1 MGQYTSFPINN
12 RTFTDFST
20 LVFLSDFGVVGNG
33 VADDTAAINAAFAT
47 LTGKKG
53 TVVWNVGFCKV
64 TSTIIVGQLSSSGVT
79 SFINIFCPLG
89 QNQSGIL
96 WNGPLGGNAIA
107 FARNKYFRVV
117 GLNVVNNNA
126 WGNGTGIIIGGDGAG
141 FGNACLAGSFNS
153 CRVQGFNVGITDGNF
168 GACSEIMFDS
178 LQIENCTT
186 GFIVND
192 FNSLDFTFNMVSLA
206 SCGVGLDTGAP
217 SGFAVYGGSAS
228 QSSVADIQIRQN
240 SSMTSIHN
248 FRSETSVLFIKG
260 LQTGGSV
267 TTEKCL
273 VIDAQAPNFESVA
286 GLFGSIVLKDTAFDG
301 FINFGAIAPTNI
313 EVTNCSLTRWDTTH
327 SLPVVMALSDAGISC
342 PVIFRGNLDNGA
354 FPQRRIPDFIGAIGG
369 MNNGLGGTNPMIESV
384 STIFPVDKTLTDTI
398 GTPYLALNHVRQ
410 LAEGTM
416 KGFATTVTTSPQP
429 GQNLRVSGTFATSNS
444 LAFTFKRNLTV
455 TCAATATI
463 TATAGTFLPT
473 DVGKPVKI
481 TAGADTGADWFGYV
495 IEYLTPTTVNVYPGI
510 ASPGSRYPQGAGK
523 ATVVGADE
531 PDAKYMV
538 AGLCGNANETF
549 WVDTLATTGFTL
561 HSSNGAST
569 ATVVALI
576 VR

>member
-1 MGQYTSFPINN
+1 MGQFTTLPIPNE
-12 RTFTDFST
+12 TFSSYSQ

-33 VADDTAAINAAFAT
+33 VADDTAAINAAFAS
-47 LTGKKG
+47 LVGKKG

-64 TSTIIVGQLSSSGVT
+64 TNTIVVGQLTASNVT
-79 SFINIFCPLG
+79 SFINIWCPLG

-96 WNGPLGGNAIA
+96 WAGPLAGNAIA

-117 GLNVVNNNA
+117 GLNVVSVNA
-126 WGNGTGIIIGGDGAG
+126 WGNGTGIILGGDGFG
-141 FGNACLAGSFNS
+141 SGNATLAGSFNS

-178 LQIENCTT
+178 LQIENCNT

-192 FNSLDFTFNMVSLA
+192 FNSLDFTFTMLSLA
-206 SCGVGLDTGAP
+206 GCGVGCDTGAP

-228 QSSVADIQIRQN
+228 QSTVADFQIRQN
-240 SSMTSIHN
+240 SSMTTIHN
-248 FRSETSVLFIKG
+248 FRSETSALFIKG
-260 LQTGGSV
+260 LQTGGSI

-273 VIDAQAPNFESVA
+273 ITDAQGPNFNSIA
-286 GLFGSIVLKDTAFDG
+286 GLFGNVVLKDSAFDG
-301 FINFGAIAPTNI
+301 FIDFGASMPTNI

-327 SLPVVMALSDAGISC
+327 SLPVVMALSDAGIGC
-342 PVIFRGNLDNGA
+342 PAVFRGNLDNGA
-354 FPQRRIPDFIGAIGG
+354 FPQRRIPDFIGSIGA
-369 MNNGLGGTNPMIESV
+369 MNNGAGGTNPMMEAV
-384 STIFPVDKTLTDTI
+384 STVFQVDKTLTDTI

-416 KGFATTVTTSPQP
+416 KGFATTTTASPQP

-463 TATAGTFLPT
+463 TATTGTFLPT

-510 ASPGSRYPQGAGK
+510 ASPGSRYPQGSGK
-523 ATVVGADE
+523 ATIVGADE

-561 HSSNGAST
+561 HSSNASST
-569 ATVVALI
+569 ATVTALI